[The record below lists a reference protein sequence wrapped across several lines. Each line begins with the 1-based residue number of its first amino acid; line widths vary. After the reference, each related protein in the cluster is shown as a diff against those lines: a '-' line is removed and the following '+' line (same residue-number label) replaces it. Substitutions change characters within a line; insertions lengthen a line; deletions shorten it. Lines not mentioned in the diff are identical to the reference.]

1 MRERSLGES
10 MPRVATSKPQTISY
24 PHPGARPGR
33 HDDYA
38 VDPHVVVLFGA
49 TGDLARRKL
58 IPGLAYLDQ
67 SELAPHIEI
76 VATSLEDISTEDF
89 LKIAKQAIDDF
100 GAHKL
105 SKDQWTRFAETVTY
119 VPQSA
124 GPDALAAA
132 VGAAEA
138 KLGPDVR
145 RLHYLSVPPKA
156 ARAVITMLKD
166 ADLVDRS
173 RVVMEKP
180 FGTDLASAVE
190 LNDFVHETFRER
202 QIFRIDHFLGK
213 EAAQNI
219 LAFRFANGLFEPI
232 WNRNFIDHIQIDIP
246 ETLGLD
252 QRANFYESTGAYKD
266 MVVTHLFQVMAFVV
280 MEPPTALE
288 PRAISEEK
296 NKVFR
301 SMLPIKCS
309 DVVRGQFTGYRDLDG
324 VTKDSDTETFIALK
338 VGIDNWRWAGVP
350 IYLRTGKRMAEGM
363 RIISIAFKEAP
374 RSMFPSGSGVGAQGP
389 DHLTFDLAD
398 NSKVSL
404 SFYGK
409 RPGPGMKLDKLSMQF
424 STQEIDTVSDV
435 LEAYERLILDAMRG
449 DHTLFTTA
457 EGIESLWERSQTL
470 LTDPPT
476 AKPYPQGTWGPNA
489 IHQLIAP
496 NAWRLPFER
505 AWRENKNNGD

>member
-1 MRERSLGES
+1 
-10 MPRVATSKPQTISY
+10 MPRVTTSNPQTISY
-24 PHPGARPGR
+24 PAVGSRPYR
-33 HDDYA
+33 QDEVA

-67 SELAPHIEI
+67 SELAPNIEI
-76 VATSLEDISTEDF
+76 VATSLEDISTEEF
-89 LKIAKQAIDDF
+89 LELAKAAIEDF
-100 GAHKL
+100 GTHKL
-105 SKDQWTRFAETVTY
+105 NKDQWGSFAQTVTY

-124 GPDALAAA
+124 GPEALAAA
-132 VGAAEA
+132 VATAEE
-138 KLGPDVR
+138 KLGKGVR

-156 ARAVITMLKD
+156 ARSVIEMLRD

-180 FGTDLASAVE
+180 FGTDLASAVA
-190 LNDFVHETFRER
+190 LNDFVHETFRED

-213 EAAQNI
+213 EAALNI

-252 QRANFYESTGAYKD
+252 ERANFYESTGAYKD

-301 SMLPIKCS
+301 SMLPVDPKH
-309 DVVRGQFTGYRDLDG
+309 VVRGQFAGYRELDG
-324 VTKDSDTETFIALK
+324 IARDSDTETFIALK

-374 RSMFPSGSGVGAQGP
+374 RTMFAPGSGVGAQGP

-424 STQEIDTVSDV
+424 STQEVDTVSDV
-435 LEAYERLILDAMRG
+435 LEAYERLMLDAMRG

-457 EGIESLWERSQTL
+457 DGIESLWERSEEL
-470 LTDPPT
+470 LSDPPP

-496 NAWRLPFER
+496 HAWRLPFER
-505 AWRENKNNGD
+505 AWREAKNNNH

>member
-1 MRERSLGES
+1 MLRE
-10 MPRVATSKPQTISY
+10 AN
-24 PHPGARPGR
+24 
-33 HDDYA
+33 
-38 VDPHVVVLFGA
+38 
-49 TGDLARRKL
+49 
-58 IPGLAYLDQ
+58 
-67 SELAPHIEI
+67 
-76 VATSLEDISTEDF
+76 
-89 LKIAKQAIDDF
+89 
-100 GAHKL
+100 
-105 SKDQWTRFAETVTY
+105 
-119 VPQSA
+119 
-124 GPDALAAA
+124 
-132 VGAAEA
+132 
-138 KLGPDVR
+138 
-145 RLHYLSVPPKA
+145 
-156 ARAVITMLKD
+156 
-166 ADLVDRS
+166 LVDRS

-190 LNDFVHETFRER
+190 LNDFVHETFQER

-252 QRANFYESTGAYKD
+252 ERANFYESTGAYKD

-301 SMLPIKCS
+301 SMLPDRS
-309 DVVRGQFTGYRDLDG
+309 GQRGPRPVTRDTATTKVWHAIPTPRRSSPSRSASTTGAGRACRSICAPANAWP
-324 VTKDSDTETFIALK
+324 K
-338 VGIDNWRWAGVP
+338 GI
-350 IYLRTGKRMAEGM
+350 

-374 RSMFPSGSGVGAQGP
+374 RTMFPPGSGVGSQGP

-409 RPGPGMKLDKLSMQF
+409 RPGPGYEARQAVDAVLHSGDRH
-424 STQEIDTVSDV
+424 VGDV

-457 EGIESLWERSQTL
+457 EGIESLWERSSRPAGQPAAGEDLPAGNVGTQR
-470 LTDPPT
+470 DPP
-476 AKPYPQGTWGPNA
+476 ADRA
-489 IHQLIAP
+489 ER
-496 NAWRLPFER
+496 WRLPFER
-505 AWRENKNNGD
+505 AWREAKK

>member
-1 MRERSLGES
+1 MLR
-10 MPRVATSKPQTISY
+10 
-24 PHPGARPGR
+24 
-33 HDDYA
+33 
-38 VDPHVVVLFGA
+38 
-49 TGDLARRKL
+49 
-58 IPGLAYLDQ
+58 
-67 SELAPHIEI
+67 
-76 VATSLEDISTEDF
+76 
-89 LKIAKQAIDDF
+89 
-100 GAHKL
+100 
-105 SKDQWTRFAETVTY
+105 
-119 VPQSA
+119 
-124 GPDALAAA
+124 DAN
-132 VGAAEA
+132 
-138 KLGPDVR
+138 
-145 RLHYLSVPPKA
+145 
-156 ARAVITMLKD
+156 
-166 ADLVDRS
+166 LVDRS

-190 LNDFVHETFRER
+190 LNGFVHETFREK

-252 QRANFYESTGAYKD
+252 ERANFYESTGAYKD

-301 SMLPIKCS
+301 SMLPVELSGRRPRPVRRLPRQRRCGKGFRHR
-309 DVVRGQFTGYRDLDG
+309 DVHRTQGRHRQLALGRACRSTCARESGWPRACASSRSRSRRHRGRC
-324 VTKDSDTETFIALK
+324 
-338 VGIDNWRWAGVP
+338 
-350 IYLRTGKRMAEGM
+350 
-363 RIISIAFKEAP
+363 
-374 RSMFPSGSGVGAQGP
+374 FPSGSGVGSQGP

-424 STQEIDTVSDV
+424 STQEIDTVGDV

-457 EGIESLWERSQTL
+457 EGIESLWERSEPL
-470 LTDPPT
+470 LNDPPP
-476 AKPYPQGTWGPNA
+476 AKVYQPGTWGPNA

-505 AWRENKNNGD
+505 AWRESQDNGD